1 MKKLAS
7 VAGAL
12 LIVLVYALLFA
23 VFLAGVVLFV
33 WGVSV
38 LAGLVGI
45 TGTGAALAFYV
56 FLALVLFGSLVVK
69 VADLARDIREIGFKR
84 TVGRTF
90 GIKKWK

>member
-7 VAGAL
+7 VAGAV
-12 LIVLVYALLFA
+12 LIVLVYGLLFA
-23 VFLAGVVLFV
+23 VFLAGVALFV
-33 WGVSV
+33 WGISE

-69 VADLARDIREIGFKR
+69 IVDLSDDIRRVGFKR